1 MIEELEKRQIGK
13 RREKKKENF
22 PPIYH
27 LVTINKLKA

>member
-1 MIEELEKRQIGK
+1 MIEELEKRQIG
-13 RREKKKENF
+13 RRRKKKENF